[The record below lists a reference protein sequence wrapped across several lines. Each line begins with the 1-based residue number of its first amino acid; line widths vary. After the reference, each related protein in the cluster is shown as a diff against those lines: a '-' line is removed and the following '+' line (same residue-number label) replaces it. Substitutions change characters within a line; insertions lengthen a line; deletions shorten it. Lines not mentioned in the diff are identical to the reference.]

1 MDTEV
6 TKRRTLHTMWL
17 ADPYRVARWIVVT
30 GALTALTVFRDV
42 PDFAILMVIWAVL
55 LVAG

>member
-6 TKRRTLHTMWL
+6 TKRRTLRTMWL
-17 ADPYRVARWIVVT
+17 ADPYRVARWIVAT

-42 PDFAILMVIWAVL
+42 SDFAVLMVIWAVL